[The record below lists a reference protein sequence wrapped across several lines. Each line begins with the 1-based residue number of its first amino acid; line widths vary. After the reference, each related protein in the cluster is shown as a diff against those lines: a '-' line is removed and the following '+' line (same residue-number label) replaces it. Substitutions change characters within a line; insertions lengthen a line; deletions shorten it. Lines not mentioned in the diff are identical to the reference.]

1 MTGPELAN
9 PGIRPRTG
17 ILVLAIAIAAM
28 LPAVYWMAKPFLTA
42 GILAAILA
50 VALDPL
56 HSRTVRVVRR
66 PSFAALITTSVAV
79 APGLVALML
88 GGMAVNRG
96 IKSGVLAE
104 MLKSS
109 ERLTGSTSFDVH
121 TIQGALPELN
131 RVAGGLVTC
140 VFAAVFLYVFL
151 VNGKAWIT
159 QLMSAL
165 PIGASVSERILTAI
179 RDAVVANVDGIL
191 SMAVAEAMLFGTI
204 FQIAGI
210 TSAAMWGALAGLS
223 SMIPLLGAAA
233 VWLPLAIRF
242 AIQGFWIKAVMT
254 GVVCLAVQQAVALLL
269 VPRLIGTRLRQS
281 PLLIALSILGAA
293 SAFGAL
299 GILVGPVIISVLGVL
314 VQELRIQLQKDA
326 LPEAQTRR

>member
-1 MTGPELAN
+1 MTEPELAN
-9 PGIRPRTG
+9 PGSRRRTG
-17 ILVLAIAIAAM
+17 ILVLAIAIAAI

-42 GILAAILA
+42 CILAAILA

-56 HSRTVRVVRR
+56 HSRTVRVVQR

-79 APGLVALML
+79 GPGLIALML

-96 IKSGVLAE
+96 IKSGVLAD
-104 MLKSS
+104 MLKIG
-109 ERLTGSTSFDVH
+109 ERLTGRTSFDVH
-121 TIQGALPELN
+121 IIQGALPELN

-151 VNGKAWIT
+151 VNGKVWIT
-159 QLMSAL
+159 RLTSAL
-165 PIGASVSERILTAI
+165 PIDASVSERIFTAI
-179 RDAVVANVDGIL
+179 RDAIVANVDGIL
-191 SMAVAEAMLFGTI
+191 AMAVAEAILFGTI
-204 FQIAGI
+204 FQAAGI
-210 TSAAMWGALAGLS
+210 TSPAMWGALAGLS

-242 AIQGFWIKAVMT
+242 AIQGFWIKAAVT

-293 SAFGAL
+293 SAFGVL

-314 VQELRIQLQKDA
+314 VHELRIQLQKDA
-326 LPEAQTRR
+326 LSGPKTRP

>member
-1 MTGPELAN
+1 MTGYQLAN
-9 PGIRPRTG
+9 PGSRRLTG
-17 ILVLAIAIAAM
+17 SLVLAIAIAAM

-50 VALDPL
+50 VALNPL
-56 HSRTVRVVRR
+56 HSRTARVVRR
-66 PSFAALITTSVAV
+66 PSFTALITTSIAV

-96 IKSGVLAE
+96 IKSGVIAE
-104 MLKSS
+104 MLKTG
-109 ERLTGSTSFDVH
+109 ERLTGRTSFDVH

-131 RVAGGLVTC
+131 RVAGGLFTC

-151 VNGKAWIT
+151 VNGKAWVT

-165 PIGASVSERILTAI
+165 PIDAPVSDRVVTAI
-179 RDAVVANVDGIL
+179 RDAIVANVDGIL
-191 SMAVAEAMLFGTI
+191 AMAVAEAMLFGTI

-210 TSAAMWGALAGLS
+210 TPSAMWGALAGLS

-233 VWLPLAIRF
+233 VWLPLAIRVG
-242 AIQGFWIKAVMT
+242 IQGFWIKAAMT
-254 GVVCLAVQQAVALLL
+254 GGVCLAVQQAVALLL

-293 SAFGAL
+293 SAFGVL
-299 GILVGPVIISVLGVL
+299 GILVGPVIISILGVL
-314 VQELRIQLQKDA
+314 LRELRIQLQKDA
-326 LPEAQTRR
+326 LPEPKTRQ

>member
-1 MTGPELAN
+1 MTGSKLAN
-9 PGIRPRTG
+9 PGSRRRTG
-17 ILVLAIAIAAM
+17 SLVLAIAIAAM

-104 MLKSS
+104 MLKTS
-109 ERLTGSTSFDVH
+109 ERLTGRTSFDVH

-165 PIGASVSERILTAI
+165 PIDASVSERILTAI

-191 SMAVAEAMLFGTI
+191 AMAVAEAMLFGTI

-233 VWLPLAIRF
+233 VWLPLTIRF
-242 AIQGFWIKAVMT
+242 AIQGFWIKAAMT

-293 SAFGAL
+293 SAFGVL

-326 LPEAQTRR
+326 LPEAKTRQ

>member
-9 PGIRPRTG
+9 PGSRPRTG
-17 ILVLAIAIAAM
+17 ILVLAIAIAAI
-28 LPAVYWMAKPFLTA
+28 LPAVCWMAKPFLTA

-79 APGLVALML
+79 GPGLIALML

-104 MLKSS
+104 MLKTS
-109 ERLTGSTSFDVH
+109 ERLTGRTSFDVH

-140 VFAAVFLYVFL
+140 AFAAVFLYVFL

-165 PIGASVSERILTAI
+165 PIDASVSERILTAI

-191 SMAVAEAMLFGTI
+191 AMAVAEAMLFGTI

-233 VWLPLAIRF
+233 VWLPLTIRF
-242 AIQGFWIKAVMT
+242 AIQGFWIKAAMT
-254 GVVCLAVQQAVALLL
+254 GMVCLAVQQVVALLL

-293 SAFGAL
+293 SAFGVL

-326 LPEAQTRR
+326 LPEAKTRQ